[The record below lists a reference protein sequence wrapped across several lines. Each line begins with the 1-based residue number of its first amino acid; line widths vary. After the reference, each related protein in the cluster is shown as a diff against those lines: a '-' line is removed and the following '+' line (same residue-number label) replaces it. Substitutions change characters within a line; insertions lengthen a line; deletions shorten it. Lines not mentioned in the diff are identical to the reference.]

1 MNTAVQKIKNYFIES
16 FQELKRVVWP
26 TRSQT
31 INHTLIVIFFSIAV
45 AVFLGALD
53 MLFNFGVQRLL
64 LK

>member
-1 MNTAVQKIKNYFIES
+1 MNQAVQKTKQYFLES
-16 FQELKRVVWP
+16 YQELKRVVWP

-31 INHTLIVIFFSIAV
+31 INHTLIVIFFSIGV

-53 MLFNFGVQRLL
+53 ILFNFGIQKLL

>member
-1 MNTAVQKIKNYFIES
+1 MNMAGQKVKQYFIDS
-16 FQELKRVVWP
+16 YQELKRVVWP

-31 INHTLIVIFFSIAV
+31 INHTLIVIFFSLAV

-53 MLFNFGVQRLL
+53 MLFTYGVQRLL